1 MYGSRL
7 LSVMPRNWVNSPLMP
22 LLSPEVDMHQ
32 SRLPR
37 GKCIGGLT
45 LSMDKVNLQETVESI
60 DVMEASMCVA
70 KKLHP

>member
-1 MYGSRL
+1 
-7 LSVMPRNWVNSPLMP
+7 MP

-45 LSMDKVNLQETVESI
+45 LSMDKVNLQETEESI

-70 KKLHP
+70 NKLHP